1 MDRQEAAFVVV
12 RVEQRHLL
20 MAMHDID
27 GVVDIQG
34 DGGGRMGVAG
44 AVGSLGAVSA
54 HFPSMT
60 WSAASTGYDRYRAD
74 ARRPA

>member
-44 AVGSLGAVSA
+44 AVDVKHGVSHA
-54 HFPSMT
+54 DHLAQCRRIFP
-60 WSAASTGYDRYRAD
+60 A
-74 ARRPA
+74 